1 LRPIN
6 RIGYGDGKH
15 ICQRGVFWP
24 MAFEATVPE
33 CQAIGEIPKDVF
45 GGFYRKR
52 TCPAARRQGAESV
65 FTTDG
70 MVQVDGHRHR

>member
-1 LRPIN
+1 
-6 RIGYGDGKH
+6 
-15 ICQRGVFWP
+15 

-33 CQAIGEIPKDVF
+33 CQAIGEIPTDVF

>member
-1 LRPIN
+1 
-6 RIGYGDGKH
+6 
-15 ICQRGVFWP
+15 

-33 CQAIGEIPKDVF
+33 CQVIGEIPKDVF